1 MPAESSAPQM
11 DIHRPSVWTFLKRS
25 IVAVPDYFDE
35 HPFWGEPVES
45 SPTTTVAPHQ
55 LGVKLRNLAKHCT
68 CGMLGHVAHSSSE
81 TREQREQKVKV
92 PVVLNEKAPATDNLE
107 LEPRPSADDGHQRA
121 SADVSPSQ
129 TEQRLQSVQSQESS
143 EPVLHLPQQEP
154 KTTTP
159 AISHH
164 PQKSQGNI
172 TKKHLHRASRLGLGV
187 KYLIMVDIFCSTGR
201 LVDKAKSFR
210 GNIFD

>member
-1 MPAESSAPQM
+1 VAAIERARKLDDEAFANISRQQPKLEPAPESMPAESSAPQM

-92 PVVLNEKAPATDNLE
+92 PVVLNEKAPATGE
-107 LEPRPSADDGHQRA
+107 
-121 SADVSPSQ
+121 
-129 TEQRLQSVQSQESS
+129 
-143 EPVLHLPQQEP
+143 
-154 KTTTP
+154 
-159 AISHH
+159 
-164 PQKSQGNI
+164 
-172 TKKHLHRASRLGLGV
+172 
-187 KYLIMVDIFCSTGR
+187 YLNTII
-201 LVDKAKSFR
+201 
-210 GNIFD
+210 